1 MALVVYLLKTQLLCN
16 IDMADKSRGF
26 VQDSLGAVES
36 FFQKAQATVDGI
48 DISIPEIHLRF
59 PESVRRLLSSSTN
72 KVEESK
78 TANQKLK
85 EAAESKRNSD
95 SGGSGGGGNNG
106 GNREEAAAAAAAT
119 AAGVSMYLN
128 EDEDEEEED
137 SEEEKKKKNKKKKK
151 TDYGISVQD
160 EQLMMLTKKLIE
172 IRSILMSIDHNE
184 TLRLPSIVVIG
195 SQSSG
200 KSSVLEAIVGHE
212 FLPK

>member
-1 MALVVYLLKTQLLCN
+1 VIKTQPYAITL
-16 IDMADKSRGF
+16 DMADKSRGF
-26 VQDSLGAVES
+26 VHDSLNTVES

-48 DISIPEIHLRF
+48 DISIPEIHLRL
-59 PESVRRLLSSSTN
+59 PESVKRLLSSSTN
-72 KVEESK
+72 KIEESK
-78 TANQKLK
+78 AVNHKMT
-85 EAAESKRNSD
+85 EAAESKRSSD
-95 SGGSGGGGNNG
+95 SGNGGGSGNG
-106 GNREEAAAAAAAT
+106 GNGEEAAAAAAT
-119 AAGVSMYLN
+119 AASVAMYLN
-128 EDEDEEEED
+128 EDDEDEED
-137 SEEEKKKKNKKKKK
+137 TEEEKKKKNKKKKS
-151 TDYGISVQD
+151 DYGINAQD

>member
-1 MALVVYLLKTQLLCN
+1 
-16 IDMADKSRGF
+16 MADKSRGF
-26 VQDSLGAVES
+26 VQDSLNTVET
-36 FFQKAQATVDGI
+36 FFQKAQATVDSI

-59 PESVRRLLSSSTN
+59 PESVRRILSSSTN

-78 TANQKLK
+78 VVNQKIT
-85 EAAESKRNSD
+85 ETVESKRNSE
-95 SGGSGGGGNNG
+95 SGHGGSGGNNG
-106 GNREEAAAAAAAT
+106 GNGEGAAAAAAAT
-119 AAGVSMYLN
+119 AAGAAMYLN
-128 EDEDEEEED
+128 EDEDEEDTDEEE
-137 SEEEKKKKNKKKKK
+137 EEEKKKKNKKKKK
-151 TDYGISVQD
+151 SDYGITAQD